1 MAVSLSGCCIVV
13 FAILCV
19 SMIPVVEPGRFKL
32 KLSPFAKVI
41 LSHDHEDIKGFL
53 KDKDEDATL
62 GDEEAEFDLSQDLD
76 DNTASEFAPLLVRD
90 RAMKRCVFEANCAYN
105 PTPNDRKKKKHHHGI
120 VCKVKHVQKTVREK
134 TRRLVEKVDDRRS
147 K

>member
-13 FAILCV
+13 SAILFV
-19 SMIPVVEPGRFKL
+19 SMIPVVEPAGRYKL
-32 KLSPFAKVI
+32 KLTPFAKVI

-105 PTPNDRKKKKHHHGI
+105 PTPNDRKKKNIIMGLFAKSNMFKKLFG
-120 VCKVKHVQKTVREK
+120 
-134 TRRLVEKVDDRRS
+134 
-147 K
+147 